1 MFCTGNDSLV
11 YVAQLY
17 CKADK
22 NLFHR
27 PTRSANIVETGHE
40 VRFQAFLVVQTAL
53 LLSITYYLFTRTTNS
68 GNDTF
73 LTQIC
78 QSPYQKIYE
87 NKTGKAAEMYAYN
100 ILWNG
105 RHGIWE
111 TFWSANN
118 VGICST

>member
-1 MFCTGNDSLV
+1 MLLQVHLLYVCTGNDSLV

-22 NLFHR
+22 KTFFHR

-68 GNDTF
+68 GND
-73 LTQIC
+73 IC
-78 QSPYQKIYE
+78 DSP
-87 NKTGKAAEMYAYN
+87 
-100 ILWNG
+100 IL
-105 RHGIWE
+105 
-111 TFWSANN
+111 A
-118 VGICST
+118 VGIFFGIFLSYFLLKKSSIYNCKLGVF